1 MRAASSNQIYE
12 HFQGNFSYSPICAA
26 NGSKTFIVS
35 GGDVDFMRPCTEK
48 TYGNRRSRWSSS
60 GKLKFELRKPVLL
73 ERVEA
78 GSGLERKRV
87 DFLIR
92 KLEV

>member
-35 GGDVDFMRPCTEK
+35 GGDVDFMRPEK
-48 TYGNRRSRWSSS
+48 IYGIP
-60 GKLKFELRKPVLL
+60 E
-73 ERVEA
+73 
-78 GSGLERKRV
+78 LERKRV

-92 KLEV
+92 KFEVENWRFPDANNF